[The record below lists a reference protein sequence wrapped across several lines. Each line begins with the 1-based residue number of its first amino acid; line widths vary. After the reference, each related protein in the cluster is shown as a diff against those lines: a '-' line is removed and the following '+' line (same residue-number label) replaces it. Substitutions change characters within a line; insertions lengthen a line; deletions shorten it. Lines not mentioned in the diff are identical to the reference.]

1 MRYFYTDEIIYGASH
16 SISTMPSI
24 KTKSHIALSQR
35 SISGDTESDNGDAVS
50 VISESFQEQE
60 GGNQVRD
67 KHYVCGYLL
76 KKHLDG
82 SWQKRFFET
91 NGPFLTYYKSKKRTK
106 LLAALNINDVF
117 RIIMVKIHYS

>member
-1 MRYFYTDEIIYGASH
+1 MSSKKG
-16 SISTMPSI
+16 
-24 KTKSHIALSQR
+24 KSQVALAQR
-35 SISGDTESDNGDAVS
+35 SQCEDAESDNGDAVS
-50 VISESFQEQE
+50 VISESFQAAE

-67 KHYVCGYLL
+67 RNYVSGYLL

-117 RIIMVKIHYS
+117 RIIMVQYLQCNDDIE